1 MSENKTNFW
10 TTLPGILT
18 GVAAF
23 IAAVT
28 GLINAVKPPS
38 ESLSAEKREKTESSS
53 SNSRALPLETKTSP
67 ISTSGVKFT
76 CETAEYLGKSIPA
89 TNVEG
94 SETITILY
102 WKLDNNY
109 FGENWLPEKR
119 CQEVS
124 NRFQRIYDRDGLKY
138 LVATLDTWKPNQ
150 EIPVI
155 CGVKQ
160 IGSSCKEDDLLF
172 TLESKDNP
180 DEVLQDLLNRRQLPS
195 KNPPLLRGENAPK
208 TFAEGKR
215 VYYDISGL
223 FSSPKLR
230 NKPEEKPAF

>member
-1 MSENKTNFW
+1 MNKY
-10 TTLPGILT
+10 TLPRILT

-53 SNSRALPLETKTSP
+53 SNSRALPLETKTPPSA
-67 ISTSGVKFT
+67 TSGVRFS

-109 FGENWLPEKR
+109 FGENWPPEKR

-124 NRFQRIYDRDGLKY
+124 NRFQRIYNRDGLKY

-160 IGSSCKEDDLLF
+160 VGSYCKEDDLLF

-180 DEVLQDLLNRRQLPS
+180 DEVLQNLLNRRQLPS
-195 KNPPLLRGENAPK
+195 KNLPVFRRENPPE

-215 VYYDISGL
+215 VYYDISGIL
-223 FSSPKLR
+223 NSSQPR
-230 NKPEEKPAF
+230 NEPPEKPAF